1 MGNLRFPLDKTY
13 HGCPQNLSPELEP
26 KKNWWLYKKVA
37 ARKGDGVYGE
47 KGGFMMQIIQMI
59 WNGISGPGPGT
70 VLLKALYI
78 LVLGAIFWTLC
89 EMFKYIV
96 NVFAKLAVDAL
107 RYLAI
112 VVRGWPKDAENA
124 VDKRDTSRWNQT
136 DRQNP

>member
-1 MGNLRFPLDKTY
+1 
-13 HGCPQNLSPELEP
+13 
-26 KKNWWLYKKVA
+26 
-37 ARKGDGVYGE
+37 VYGE

-59 WNGISGPGPGT
+59 WNGISGLGPGT

-78 LVLGAIFWTLC
+78 LVLGGIFWILC
-89 EMFKYIV
+89 EMVKYIV

-124 VDKRDTSRWNQT
+124 VDKRDTSRWNRA

>member
-1 MGNLRFPLDKTY
+1 
-13 HGCPQNLSPELEP
+13 
-26 KKNWWLYKKVA
+26 
-37 ARKGDGVYGE
+37 
-47 KGGFMMQIIQMI
+47 MMQIIQMI
-59 WNGISGPGPGT
+59 WSGISGPGPGT

-112 VVRGWPKDAENA
+112 VVRGWPKDAESA
-124 VDKRDTSRWNQT
+124 GDKRDTSRWSQT

>member
-1 MGNLRFPLDKTY
+1 
-13 HGCPQNLSPELEP
+13 
-26 KKNWWLYKKVA
+26 
-37 ARKGDGVYGE
+37 
-47 KGGFMMQIIQMI
+47 MQIIQMI
-59 WNGISGPGPGT
+59 WNGISGLGPGT

-96 NVFAKLAVDAL
+96 NVIAKLAVDAL

-112 VVRGWPKDAENA
+112 VVRGWPKDAEST
-124 VDKRDTSRWNQT
+124 VDNRDTSRWNKT

>member
-1 MGNLRFPLDKTY
+1 M
-13 HGCPQNLSPELEP
+13 
-26 KKNWWLYKKVA
+26 V
-37 ARKGDGVYGE
+37 
-47 KGGFMMQIIQMI
+47 
-59 WNGISGPGPGT
+59 
-70 VLLKALYI
+70 
-78 LVLGAIFWTLC
+78 
-89 EMFKYIV
+89 KYIV